1 MKINEDNRTKT
12 DVSEHQTCWSLLTG
26 AGLALLLM
34 VGLSRDASALTITI
48 PYDYTITANTCW
60 LSSETRGGSGSFVG
74 QFGDFTLT
82 WDGALDTY
90 NVTGYTKSMKTF
102 GFNMNCDGD
111 IYQPR
116 LTITATNPQ
125 YDEPSHVM
133 YTTDTT
139 NSAMGFAIQF
149 NNDNTD
155 RTQLNP
161 SITPTNGMM
170 INVSEVNPGNV
181 KVIRLNAWPTLMP
194 DKSIRDIT
202 GGMDVRGT
210 VTIEVRYN

>member
-1 MKINEDNRTKT
+1 MKINEDNQTKT

-60 LSSETRGGSGSFVG
+60 LSSETSGGSGSFVG
-74 QFGDFTLT
+74 QSGDFTLT
-82 WDGALDTY
+82 WDGVLTKDNITG
-90 NVTGYTKSMKTF
+90 VTRSMKTF
-102 GFNMNCDGD
+102 GFNMNCGGD
-111 IYQPR
+111 IYLPR
-116 LTITATNPQ
+116 LMLTATNPS
-125 YDEPSHVM
+125 YDGVSSLL
-133 YTTDTT
+133 YTTDTQG
-139 NSAMGFAIQF
+139 SPVGFAVQF

-155 RTQLNP
+155 WAQLNVG
-161 SITPTNGMM
+161 ITPTIGTVIGLSE
-170 INVSEVNPGNV
+170 INPSNV
-181 KVIRLNAWPTLMP
+181 KVVRLNAWPTLMP
-194 DKSIRDIT
+194 GKLISDVT